1 MQTGCSIRFQRQVE
15 KSGTF
20 ARLISRRLITN
31 LWRCTMRCCVRLPGL
46 AASCLMVPRTHA
58 QYSPAVHC
66 CIVFGCRLPRCSR
79 AKETMTLSKSKAA
92 RQPRFFRDAKRE
104 GSGVLTYLRAA
115 LRGWIEG
122 LLETIHK
129 NQNLLSHRIN
139 RTGVPIESLAQLR

>member
-15 KSGTF
+15 EVRNFRTSHIPAFDHKSLALYNAVLRSAAGFGSFLPYGTENSC
-20 ARLISRRLITN
+20 AVLAC
-31 LWRCTMRCCVRLPGL
+31 CTLLHCLRLPSATL
-46 AASCLMVPRTHA
+46 FPCKRNHDIEQEQSCSTTP
-58 QYSPAVHC
+58 
-66 CIVFGCRLPRCSR
+66 
-79 AKETMTLSKSKAA
+79 
-92 RQPRFFRDAKRE
+92 FFRDAERE